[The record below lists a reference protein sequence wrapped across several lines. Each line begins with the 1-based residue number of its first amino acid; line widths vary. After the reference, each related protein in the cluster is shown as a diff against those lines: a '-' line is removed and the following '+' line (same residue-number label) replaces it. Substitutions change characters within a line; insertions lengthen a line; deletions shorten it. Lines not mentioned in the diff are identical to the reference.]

1 MRAAREGREPMQSR
15 SLSGK
20 VAIVTGAARGTGA
33 AIARSFVAAGARV
46 VLGDVLHEA
55 GDAVAKELG
64 AAARFVPH
72 DVTRRE
78 DWERVVASALEAN
91 GRVDVLVNNAAILHM
106 GAIERTSEDVLRRV
120 LDVNTV
126 GPYLGIRAVLAP
138 MRQQGGGSIVNVGS
152 IDSLLGMNGISAY
165 ATSKWALRGL
175 TKSAALEL
183 GRDGIR
189 VNSVCPAGG
198 NVAMY
203 GPWMKQ
209 ILGFLE
215 ETRAYS
221 NNRGIPGEA
230 PLEQIAEAVLFFASD
245 ASRHCTGVDL
255 PVDGGAHA
263 GRFIPGFN
271 TL

>member
-1 MRAAREGREPMQSR
+1 MG

-33 AIARSFVAAGARV
+33 AIARLFAEEGARV
-46 VLGDVLHEA
+46 VLGDIAHEA
-55 GDAVAKELG
+55 GAAVAKKIG
-64 AAARFVPH
+64 AAATFAPL

-78 DWERVVASALEAN
+78 DWERVVAVA
-91 GRVDVLVNNAAILHM
+91 GRVDVLVNNAAVLHM
-106 GAIERTSEDVLRRV
+106 GTIERTPEDVLRRV
-120 LDVNTV
+120 LEVNTV
-126 GPYLGIRAVLAP
+126 GPYLGMRAVLAP
-138 MRQQGGGSIVNVGS
+138 MKRQGGGSIVNVGS

-165 ATSKWALRGL
+165 ATSKWGLRGL

-198 NVAMY
+198 NVQMY

-209 ILGFLE
+209 IAGFLD

-230 PLEQIAEAVLFFASD
+230 PLEQIAQAVLFFASD

>member
-1 MRAAREGREPMQSR
+1 MS
-15 SLSGK
+15 SLAGK

-33 AIARSFVAAGARV
+33 AIARLFAAEGARV
-46 VLGDVLHEA
+46 VLGDVAHEA
-55 GDAVAKELG
+55 GEAVAKELG
-64 AAARFVPH
+64 AAYAPL

-78 DWERVVASALEAN
+78 DWERAVARTLADH
-91 GRVDVLVNNAAILHM
+91 GRVDALVNNAAILHM
-106 GAIERTSEDVLRRV
+106 GTIERTGEDVLRRV
-120 LDVNTV
+120 LEVNTV
-126 GPYLGIRAVLAP
+126 GPYLGLRAVLAP
-138 MRQQGGGSIVNVGS
+138 MKRQGGGSIVNVGS

-175 TKSAALEL
+175 TKAAALEL

-209 ILGFLE
+209 IAGFLD

-221 NNRGIPGEA
+221 ANRGIPGEA
-230 PLEQIAEAVLFFASD
+230 PLEQIAQAVLFFASD

-255 PVDGGAHA
+255 PVDGGASA

>member
-1 MRAAREGREPMQSR
+1 VSG

-33 AIARSFVAAGARV
+33 AIARCFVEQGARV
-46 VLGDVLHEA
+46 VLGDVQHETGA
-55 GDAVAKELG
+55 QAAKELG
-64 AAARFVPH
+64 GAAAFEPH
-72 DVTRRE
+72 DVTKRE
-78 DWERVVASALEAN
+78 YWERVVARTLAEH
-91 GRVDVLVNNAAILHM
+91 GRVDVLVNNAAVLHM
-106 GAIERTSEDVLRRV
+106 GTIERTPEDVLRRV
-120 LDVNTV
+120 LEVNTV

-138 MRQQGGGSIVNVGS
+138 MKRQGGGSIVNVGS

-165 ATSKWALRGL
+165 ATSKWGLRGL

-198 NVAMY
+198 NVQMY

-209 ILGFLE
+209 IAGFQG

-221 NNRGIPGEA
+221 SNRGIPGEA
-230 PLEQIAEAVLFFASD
+230 PLSQIAEAVLFFACD

>member
-1 MRAAREGREPMQSR
+1 VSG

-33 AIARSFVAAGARV
+33 AIARCFVEQGARV
-46 VLGDVLHEA
+46 VLGDVQHEA
-55 GDAVAKELG
+55 GAQTAKELG
-64 AAARFVPH
+64 AAAAFEPH
-72 DVTRRE
+72 DVTKRE
-78 DWERVVASALEAN
+78 DWERVVARTLAEH
-91 GRVDVLVNNAAILHM
+91 GRVDVLVNNAAVLHM
-106 GAIERTSEDVLRRV
+106 GTIERTPEDVLRRV
-120 LDVNTV
+120 LEVNTV

-138 MRQQGGGSIVNVGS
+138 MKRQGSGSIVNVGS

-165 ATSKWALRGL
+165 ATSKWGLRGL

-198 NVAMY
+198 NVQMY

-209 ILGFLE
+209 IAGFLD

-221 NNRGIPGEA
+221 SNRGIPGEA
-230 PLEQIAEAVLFFASD
+230 PLSQIAEAVLFFACD

>member
-1 MRAAREGREPMQSR
+1 MP

-20 VAIVTGAARGTGA
+20 VAMVTGAARGTGA
-33 AIARSFVAAGARV
+33 AIAKLFAEEGARV
-46 VLGDVLHEA
+46 VLGDIQHEA
-55 GDAVAKELG
+55 GAAAAKELG
-64 AAARFVPH
+64 AAASFAPL

-78 DWERVVASALEAN
+78 DWERVVAGALADH

-106 GAIERTSEDVLRRV
+106 GTIERTPEDVLRRV
-120 LDVNTV
+120 LEVNTV
-126 GPYLGIRAVLAP
+126 GPYLGMRAVLAP
-138 MRQQGGGSIVNVGS
+138 MKQQGGGSIVNVGS

-165 ATSKWALRGL
+165 ATSKWGLRGL

-198 NVAMY
+198 NVQMY

-209 ILGFLE
+209 IVGFLE

-230 PLEQIAEAVLFFASD
+230 PLEQIAQAVLFFASD

>member
-1 MRAAREGREPMQSR
+1 MQSQN
-15 SLSGK
+15 LAGK
-20 VAIVTGAARGTGA
+20 VALVTGAARGTGA
-33 AIARSFVAAGARV
+33 AIAKLFVAEGARV
-46 VLGDVLHEA
+46 VLGDVQHEA
-55 GDAVAKELG
+55 GEAVAQELG
-64 AAARFVPH
+64 AAGSFVPH

-78 DWERVVASALEAN
+78 DWERAVARALDAH
-91 GRVDVLVNNAAILHM
+91 GRVDVLVNNAAVLHM
-106 GAIERTSEDVLRRV
+106 GTIERTGEDVLRRV
-120 LDVNTV
+120 LEVNTV

-138 MRQQGGGSIVNVGS
+138 MKKQGGGSIVNVGS

-165 ATSKWALRGL
+165 ATSKWGLRGL
-175 TKSAALEL
+175 TKAAALEL

-198 NVAMY
+198 NVQMY
-203 GPWMKQ
+203 GPWLKQ
-209 ILGFLE
+209 IVGFIE

>member
-1 MRAAREGREPMQSR
+1 MQS
-15 SLSGK
+15 LAGK

-33 AIARSFVAAGARV
+33 AIARVFVAEGARV
-46 VLGDVLHEA
+46 VLGDVAHEA
-55 GDAVAKELG
+55 GEAVAKELG
-64 AAARFVPH
+64 AGAVFEPH

-78 DWERVVASALEAN
+78 DWERVVARALAEH
-91 GRVDVLVNNAAILHM
+91 GRIDALVNNAAILHM
-106 GAIERTSEDVLRRV
+106 GTIERTSEDVLRRV
-120 LDVNTV
+120 LEVNTV
-126 GPYLGIRAVLAP
+126 GPYLGMRAVLGP
-138 MRQQGGGSIVNVGS
+138 MRKQGGGSIVNVGS

-175 TKSAALEL
+175 TKAAALEL

-198 NVAMY
+198 NFQMY
-203 GPWMKQ
+203 GPWLKQ
-209 ILGFLE
+209 IVGFID

-230 PLEQIAEAVLFFASD
+230 PLEQIAQAVVFFASE

-255 PVDGGAHA
+255 PVDGGASA

>member
-1 MRAAREGREPMQSR
+1 
-15 SLSGK
+15 
-20 VAIVTGAARGTGA
+20 
-33 AIARSFVAAGARV
+33 
-46 VLGDVLHEA
+46 
-55 GDAVAKELG
+55 
-64 AAARFVPH
+64 VPH

-78 DWERVVASALEAN
+78 DWERVVACALEAN

-120 LDVNTV
+120 LEVNTV

-138 MRQQGGGSIVNVGS
+138 MKRQGGGSIVNVGS

-230 PLEQIAEAVLFFASD
+230 PPEQIAEAVLFFASD

-255 PVDGGAHA
+255 PIDGGAHA